1 MLFVATCIDKPSHV
15 DLRMSTRPAH
25 LTFLKSF
32 ENQVKLGGPLLGA
45 DGQTPIGS
53 LLIIESEDEVSARAM
68 LAQDP
73 YAQAGL
79 FERVELFP
87 WKRVVGADL

>member
-1 MLFVATCIDKPSHV
+1 MCIDKPAHV
-15 DLRMSTRPAH
+15 DLRLSTRPAH

-32 ENQVKLGGPLLGA
+32 ENQVKLGGPLLDA
-45 DGQTPIGS
+45 DGQAPIGS
-53 LLIIESEDEVSARAM
+53 LLIIENEASARAL

-73 YAQAGL
+73 YAHAGL

>member
-1 MLFVATCIDKPSHV
+1 MLD
-15 DLRMSTRPAH
+15 
-25 LTFLKSF
+25 
-32 ENQVKLGGPLLGA
+32 A
-45 DGQTPIGS
+45 DGQAPIGS
-53 LLIIESEDEVSARAM
+53 LLIIESENEASARAL

-73 YAQAGL
+73 YAHAGL

>member
-1 MLFVATCIDKPSHV
+1 MLFVAMCIDKPAHV
-15 DLRMSTRPAH
+15 DLRLSTRPAH

-32 ENQVKLGGPLLGA
+32 ENQVKLGGPLLDA
-45 DGQTPIGS
+45 DGQAPIGS
-53 LLIIESEDEVSARAM
+53 LLSIESENEASARAL

-73 YAQAGL
+73 YAHAGL